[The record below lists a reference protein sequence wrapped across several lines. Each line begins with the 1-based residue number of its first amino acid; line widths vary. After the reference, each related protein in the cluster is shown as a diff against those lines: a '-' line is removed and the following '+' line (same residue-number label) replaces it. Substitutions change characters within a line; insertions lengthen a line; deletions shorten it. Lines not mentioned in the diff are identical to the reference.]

1 MQIRQKEQLINK
13 LFEAVMFDLDGTL
26 TDPVKGI
33 TNSYIYALEKLG
45 LHEEE
50 PGSISKYMG
59 SSLHLYFAEKHNIPD
74 SKLEEVVKL
83 YREYFSMRGMYE
95 NKVYEGIPDLLKKLN
110 ARSIDIFLVSSKPTV
125 YAKEILKHF
134 NLLSH
139 FKNIYGSE
147 LTVQNTGKDI
157 LINQTIKG
165 ENLHYSNTIMVG
177 DRKYDVLGA
186 KANGIKSAAVTYGYG
201 TLRELEDCNPD
212 YIINSVQELEVLL
225 LK

>member
-13 LFEAVMFDLDGTL
+13 PFEAVMFDLDGTI

-33 TNSYIYALEKLG
+33 TNSYLYALEKLG

-50 PGSISKYMG
+50 PDSISKYMG

-74 SKLEEVVKL
+74 SKLEGAVKL
-83 YREYFSMRGMYE
+83 YREYFSKHGMYE
-95 NKVYEGIPDLLKKLN
+95 NKIYDGIPELLEKLHE
-110 ARSIDIFLVSSKPTV
+110 RSVDIFLVTSKPKI

-134 NLLSH
+134 NLISH

-157 LINQTIKG
+157 LINQTINE
-165 ENLHYSNTIMVG
+165 ENIKNLNTIMVG

-186 KANGIKSAAVTYGYG
+186 KVNGVKSAAVTYGYG
-201 TLRELEDCNPD
+201 SLQELKDCNPD
-212 YIINSVQELEVLL
+212 YIVNSVLELEMLL

>member
-1 MQIRQKEQLINK
+1 
-13 LFEAVMFDLDGTL
+13 MFDLDGTL